1 MLARNLVV
9 ELSPHNITIN
19 CVAPGAVLTPR
30 NLKDDPN
37 YATTWGN
44 LLPSGKAIDTKDIAH
59 AVLFLL
65 SPASAQITGQT
76 IVVDGGWSVTSPV
89 PKLEFVKGQS

>member
-1 MLARNLVV
+1 M
-9 ELSPHNITIN
+9 
-19 CVAPGAVLTPR
+19 LTPR

-44 LLPSGKAIDTKDIAH
+44 LLPTGKAVETKDIAN

-65 SPASAQITGQT
+65 SPASSQITGQT

-89 PKLEFVKGQS
+89 PGFEFVKVEN